1 MIKKREQ
8 TFERIKFIT
17 KCRTADI
24 IPRFLRFRIPENG
37 CFEPTMVHNF
47 QRKLLNQELKRA
59 KDQLC
64 LHNESIDRVRKEVR
78 ESVPSN
84 YIPSIVF
91 NTRHIIYATRS
102 TVNERH
108 QRKLQNLSTEQHRPL
123 FNVQDT
129 VKLHNIDVIPPQY
142 VMDTLALGPRN
153 AVVDKFVHHNV
164 LAELDLLLNKCERD
178 KVPNDIINDIN
189 IALVKYIKQC
199 QKQRVPRNLKL
210 TKLFLKKHD
219 LIAVPFDKGT
229 GFCVMKSSEY
239 QEKIMEILSLSQFEK
254 ITTTRRNA
262 KEPTI
267 KEHERIINVLTGLK
281 DEGKLDAELCQQLKP
296 CGSQPPRLYGLAKVH
311 KASIPVR
318 PVLSMPG
325 SAYYKVAKQVAD
337 WMSVIP
343 EAQINSSSKKI
354 ADQIKTLELNDEE
367 QMVSFDVSAL
377 YTNVPVNEAIKLA
390 ADRLYAGDLP
400 TPPVDKETFVKLT
413 EISSLN
419 VIMSTHQGYYKQIDG
434 LAMGAP
440 PAPYLA
446 NIWLSSFD
454 TTIKGDSRV
463 YQRYMDD
470 ILTTI
475 RKHELA
481 NKLDKINLLH
491 PNLTFTSESEVDG
504 RLPFLDLCI
513 VHTNNDLYTT
523 WYTKPTDT
531 GLIMN
536 FHAIAPRRY
545 KRAVVQGFVY
555 RIFRACSNWKA
566 FDDSI
571 CRAKQ
576 VLERNQYPPEFY
588 DAIINQ
594 TLEKII
600 MKSVPSQSTAPA
612 IPATTTTTA
621 SPKSYILRLQY
632 RGRETD
638 NLIRQL
644 NKVSVPIRPVLT
656 LRKLNTIMPSLKP
669 SVPLPLRNRVVY
681 HIECPGCQASYV
693 GSTVRHLHTRF
704 AEHRNINK
712 PVGAHFAACIG
723 RKPEWDDIK
732 ILVATTC
739 TEDYLRALEALYI
752 NEVRPTLNTHDDYNS
767 RVLTLRF

>member
-1 MIKKREQ
+1 M
-8 TFERIKFIT
+8 
-17 KCRTADI
+17 
-24 IPRFLRFRIPENG
+24 
-37 CFEPTMVHNF
+37 
-47 QRKLLNQELKRA
+47 
-59 KDQLC
+59 
-64 LHNESIDRVRKEVR
+64 
-78 ESVPSN
+78 
-84 YIPSIVF
+84 
-91 NTRHIIYATRS
+91 
-102 TVNERH
+102 
-108 QRKLQNLSTEQHRPL
+108 
-123 FNVQDT
+123 
-129 VKLHNIDVIPPQY
+129 
-142 VMDTLALGPRN
+142 
-153 AVVDKFVHHNV
+153 

-219 LIAVPFDKGT
+219 LVAVPFDKGT

-481 NKLDKINLLH
+481 NKLDKINLL
-491 PNLTFTSESEVDG
+491 
-504 RLPFLDLCI
+504 I
-513 VHTNNDLYTT
+513 Q
-523 WYTKPTDT
+523 
-531 GLIMN
+531 I
-536 FHAIAPRRY
+536 
-545 KRAVVQGFVY
+545 
-555 RIFRACSNWKA
+555 
-566 FDDSI
+566 
-571 CRAKQ
+571 
-576 VLERNQYPPEFY
+576 
-588 DAIINQ
+588 
-594 TLEKII
+594 
-600 MKSVPSQSTAPA
+600 
-612 IPATTTTTA
+612 
-621 SPKSYILRLQY
+621 
-632 RGRETD
+632 
-638 NLIRQL
+638 
-644 NKVSVPIRPVLT
+644 
-656 LRKLNTIMPSLKP
+656 
-669 SVPLPLRNRVVY
+669 
-681 HIECPGCQASYV
+681 
-693 GSTVRHLHTRF
+693 
-704 AEHRNINK
+704 
-712 PVGAHFAACIG
+712 
-723 RKPEWDDIK
+723 
-732 ILVATTC
+732 
-739 TEDYLRALEALYI
+739 
-752 NEVRPTLNTHDDYNS
+752 
-767 RVLTLRF
+767 